1 MDYGRRVYGTNS
13 KKHITFMSE
22 ITDKYVQSIGG
33 KFTAGTKQPYL
44 YDNYHTM
51 QYLYNQ
57 KKQYLGGIPATLED
71 LGLTSAIAPDASNL
85 NTFIAPDASNLNTL
99 FSVTF
104 DGTYADLVTGLLPI
118 LIVGNNSLTTYGG
131 QPCVLLHIPKDDDLA
146 AVTIFWCP
154 IFNINKNS
162 FSLSWNILGGAD
174 CFIGCA
180 IAGDILESNG
190 YPGDISVGFQYTGTV
205 VVSSTDQYGTDLI
218 NYETP
223 TSYFTDNV
231 WHSFNVTLN
240 NGILTVKLNNNI
252 ILTQALYV
260 SFFSNITTI
269 AIGISNNGSNS
280 VDVYFDSIK
289 VENVT

>member
-13 KKHITFMSE
+13 NNYITFMSE

-57 KKQYLGGIPATLED
+57 KKRYLGGIPATLED
-71 LGLTSAIAPDASNL
+71 LGLTSA
-85 NTFIAPDASNLNTL
+85 IAPDASNLNTL

-118 LIVGNNSLTTYGG
+118 ATVGNSSLTTYGG
-131 QPCVLLHIPKDDDLA
+131 QPCVLLHIPNKPAGTLREFRSA
-146 AVTIFWCP
+146 IIVWCP

-162 FSLSWNILGGAD
+162 FSLSWNILGGAG
-174 CFIGCA
+174 CLIVCA
-180 IAGDILESNG
+180 ITGSILENTE
-190 YPGDISVGFQYTGTV
+190 YPGNIIVGFKDTGTV
-205 VVSSTDQYGTDLI
+205 VVESVDQYGTPLI
-218 NYETP
+218 VYETP

-252 ILTQALYV
+252 ILTQALDV
-260 SFFSNITTI
+260 SFVSNITTI
-269 AIGISNNGSNS
+269 AIVVESTDQCSNS
-280 VDVYFDSIK
+280 VDAYFDSIK
-289 VENVT
+289 VENVTG

>member
-13 KKHITFMSE
+13 NNYITFMSE

-57 KKQYLGGIPATLED
+57 KKRYLGGIPATLED
-71 LGLTSAIAPDASNL
+71 LGLTSA
-85 NTFIAPDASNLNTL
+85 IAPDASNLNTL

-118 LIVGNNSLTTYGG
+118 ATVGNSSLTTYGG
-131 QPCVLLHIPKDDDLA
+131 QPCVLLHIPNKPAGTLREF
-146 AVTIFWCP
+146 IWCP

-162 FSLSWNILGGAD
+162 FSLSWNILGGA
-174 CFIGCA
+174 GCLIVCG
-180 IAGDILESNG
+180 IAGAMQDNIE
-190 YPGDISVGFQYTGTV
+190 YPGSIIVGFQDTGTV
-205 VVSSTDQYGTDLI
+205 VVESTDQYGTPLI
-218 NYETP
+218 GYETP

-252 ILTQALYV
+252 ILTQALEV
-260 SFFSNITTI
+260 SFVSNIATI
-269 AIGISNNGSNS
+269 MIGIANNGSNS
-280 VDVYFDSIK
+280 VDAYFDSIK
-289 VENVT
+289 VENVTG

>member
-85 NTFIAPDASNLNTL
+85 NTL

-118 LIVGNNSLTTYGG
+118 ATVGNNSLTTYGG
-131 QPCVLLHIPKDDDLA
+131 QPCVLLHIPKDDDLK
-146 AVTIFWCP
+146 AVLISWCP

-174 CFIGCA
+174 CLIVCA
-180 IAGDILESNG
+180 IAGGMLESIE
-190 YPGDISVGFQYTGTV
+190 YPGNITVGFQDTGTV

-218 NYETP
+218 NYATP

-252 ILTQALYV
+252 ILTQALDV
-260 SFFSNITTI
+260 SFVSNITTI
-269 AIGISNNGSNS
+269 AIGIANNGSNS
-280 VDVYFDSIK
+280 VDAYFDSIK
-289 VENVT
+289 VENVTG

>member
-57 KKQYLGGIPATLED
+57 KKRYLGGIPATLED
-71 LGLTSAIAPDASNL
+71 LGLTSA
-85 NTFIAPDASNLNTL
+85 IAPDASNLNTL

-118 LIVGNNSLTTYGG
+118 ATVGNNSLTTYGG

-174 CFIGCA
+174 CLIVCGIG
-180 IAGDILESNG
+180 GGMLESIE
-190 YPGDISVGFQYTGTV
+190 YPGNITVGFQDTGTV

-231 WHSFNVTLN
+231 WHSFNVTFN

-252 ILTQALYV
+252 ILTQALDV
-260 SFFSNITTI
+260 SFVSNITTI
-269 AIGISNNGSNS
+269 GIGIFNNGSNS
-280 VDVYFDSIK
+280 VDAYFDSIK

>member
-57 KKQYLGGIPATLED
+57 KKRYLGGTPATLED
-71 LGLTSAIAPDASNL
+71 LGLTSA
-85 NTFIAPDASNLNTL
+85 IAPDASNLNTL

-118 LIVGNNSLTTYGG
+118 ATVGNSSLTTYGG
-131 QPCVLLHIPKDDDLA
+131 QPCVLLHIPKDDDLKS
-146 AVTIFWCP
+146 VLIFWCP

-162 FSLSWNILGGAD
+162 FSLSWNILGGAG
-174 CFIGCA
+174 CKIVCA
-180 IAGDILESNG
+180 IAGGLLEG
-190 YPGDISVGFQYTGTV
+190 IEYPGNITVGFQDTGTV

-252 ILTQALYV
+252 ILTQALDV
-260 SFFSNITTI
+260 SFVSNITTI
-269 AIGISNNGSNS
+269 AIGIANNGSNS
-280 VDVYFDSIK
+280 VDAYFDSIK
-289 VENVT
+289 VENVTG

>member
-13 KKHITFMSE
+13 KKYITFMSE

-57 KKQYLGGIPATLED
+57 KKRYLGGIPATLED
-71 LGLTSAIAPDASNL
+71 LGLTSA
-85 NTFIAPDASNLNTL
+85 IAPDASNLNTL

-118 LIVGNNSLTTYGG
+118 ATVGNSSLTTYGG
-131 QPCVLLHIPKDDDLA
+131 QPCVLLHIPKDDDLKS
-146 AVTIFWCP
+146 VIIYWSP

-162 FSLSWNILGGAD
+162 FSLSWNILGGA
-174 CFIGCA
+174 GCLIVCG
-180 IAGDILESNG
+180 IAGGMQDNIE
-190 YPGDISVGFQYTGTV
+190 YPGSIIVGFQDTGTV
-205 VVSSTDQYGTDLI
+205 VVESVDQYGTPLI
-218 NYETP
+218 VYETP

-252 ILTQALYV
+252 ILTQALDV
-260 SFFSNITTI
+260 SFVSNITTI
-269 AIGISNNGSNS
+269 AIFIANNGSNS
-280 VDVYFDSIK
+280 VDAYFDSIK
-289 VENVT
+289 VENVTG